1 MMVRL
6 KRQSVFVINISPL
19 TVRRRKNEV
28 GSYRSSY
35 PEAFFKKGI
44 SKDFAGKFTGKRL
57 CYSLL
62 FDKVAGVKL
71 GKEFLAQVFTCEFC
85 EIFKTPPVAAS
96 ES

>member
-28 GSYRSSY
+28 GSYRSSH
-35 PEAFFKKGI
+35 PEVFFKKGI
-44 SKDFAGKFTGKRL
+44 LKNFAKFTGKRL
-57 CYSLL
+57 CYSLF
-62 FDKVAGVKL
+62 FDKVAGL
-71 GKEFLAQVFTCEFC
+71 RPGKEFLAQVFTCEFC
-85 EIFKTPPVAAS
+85 EIFKTPPVAVS

>member
-28 GSYRSSY
+28 GSSRISH
-35 PEAFFKKGI
+35 PEVFFKKGI
-44 SKDFAGKFTGKRL
+44 LKNFAKFTGKRL
-57 CYSLL
+57 CYSLF
-62 FDKVAGVKL
+62 FDKVAGL
-71 GKEFLAQVFTCEFC
+71 RPGKEFLAQVFTCEFC
-85 EIFKTPPVAAS
+85 EIFKTPPVAVS